1 MNEAALTLQRLA
13 SLLGAGLS
21 LAQAKQ
27 ELVDELAALEPAVA
41 AQIDRLLALAERYG
55 SSLTEVLAEL
65 ASDYRRRSRL
75 QDRIEVISALP
86 KSTAN
91 LVAWLPIGCL
101 LAAQLMGLNPINA
114 TLHNPVA
121 AVSLASGLLLLWLNR
136 KIMSRLVTR
145 THVKVFNE
153 GQDLNQLAEVTLS
166 LQAGLPVRRILE
178 AGVAA
183 GVGAGVGAQ
192 VRKSLELAERNG
204 LAALG
209 LLRSQLTIEA
219 DQLSMTVETEVERLQ
234 LRLLVPVGLLVLPAL
249 VLLAVVPTAIA
260 LLSN

>member
-1 MNEAALTLQRLA
+1 
-13 SLLGAGLS
+13 
-21 LAQAKQ
+21 
-27 ELVDELAALEPAVA
+27 
-41 AQIDRLLALAERYG
+41 
-55 SSLTEVLAEL
+55 
-65 ASDYRRRSRL
+65 
-75 QDRIEVISALP
+75 
-86 KSTAN
+86 
-91 LVAWLPIGCL
+91 
-101 LAAQLMGLNPINA
+101 MGLNPINA